1 MAKGA
6 AWMTSFRI
14 IDQCIGVVSTSILA
28 RLLVPADFGLVALAT
43 SMIAV
48 LEVLGAFGL
57 ETALVQRANV
67 SREHFD
73 SVWTFNLLF
82 GLGLG
87 VIVSA
92 LAWPIAFFY
101 GDPRLSSVLLV
112 LALRQMIQGF
122 ENVGIVAFRKDLT
135 FDKEFK
141 FRVTKRLATTVLVTL
156 PLAYF
161 LRNFW
166 ALLGGSL
173 AGTCIAVVM
182 SYAIHP
188 FRPRF
193 SLAGLRPL
201 MTFSKWLFFTSI
213 VELFYSRSATLIVG
227 RWSGADALGSLSV
240 ARDIASMA
248 SRDLA
253 APVNRAVFPGYA
265 KLEGDRTT
273 LRGKFLK
280 VTSILLLF
288 IMPAGTGL
296 CLLAEPIVL
305 LVLGN
310 KWHETVPL
318 VQLLAINGVLT
329 VFLSAAHHL
338 NLAVGM
344 ARSTSLVLA
353 SHAGITIPLMLWL
366 VPAFG
371 SYGAVVA
378 MLIASIATAPLNI
391 VLLGRAIQF
400 GVREIVDIMWRP
412 LASSL
417 VMSVVV
423 LIIKLYWEIPSTV
436 VGRVAYIATASGIG
450 ALVYGSCVFLL
461 RHWRANPDSAEAW
474 IWIQVTNILN
484 DVFGRIRVSYRQMLC
499 AKEFHK

>member
-6 AWMTSFRI
+6 AWMTTFKIVDR
-14 IDQCIGVVSTSILA
+14 CIAVVSTSILA
-28 RLLVPADFGLVALAT
+28 RLLVPADFGLIALAT

-73 SVWTFNLLF
+73 SVWTFNVLL

-87 VIVSA
+87 VIVIA
-92 LAWPIAFFY
+92 LAWPIALFY
-101 GDPRLSSVLLV
+101 GDPRLFSVLLV
-112 LALRQMIQGF
+112 LALRQAIQGF
-122 ENVGIVAFRKDLT
+122 ENVGIVAFRKELT

-161 LRNFW
+161 LRNYW
-166 ALLGGSL
+166 ALLGGNL
-173 AGTCIAVVM
+173 IGTCISVVL
-182 SYAIHP
+182 SYVVHP

-193 SLAGLRPL
+193 SLTGLRPL

-213 VELFYSRSATLIVG
+213 VEMFYSRSASLIVG
-227 RWSGADALGSLSV
+227 RWAGASALGSLSM
-240 ARDIASMA
+240 AGNITSIAGSEF
-248 SRDLA
+248 S

-273 LRGKFLK
+273 LREKFLK

-288 IMPAGTGL
+288 IMPAGIGL
-296 CLLAEPIVL
+296 CLLAEPIVV

-310 KWHETVPL
+310 KWHDTVPL
-318 VQLLAINGVLT
+318 IQLLAINGVLT

-344 ARSTSLVLA
+344 SRSTSLVLA
-353 SHAGITIPLMLWL
+353 SHATITIPLMLWL
-366 VPAFG
+366 VPVFG
-371 SYGAVVA
+371 SYGAVAA
-378 MLIASIATAPLNI
+378 MLTASIVTAPLNI

-400 GVREIVDIMWRP
+400 GVREIVDIIWCP

-417 VMSVVV
+417 VMGVVV
-423 LIIKLYWEIPSTV
+423 LSIKLCWKIPPTV
-436 VGRVAYIATASGIG
+436 IGRAVYVTAASGFG
-450 ALVYGSCVFLL
+450 ALVYATCVFLL
-461 RHWRANPDSAEAW
+461 WRWQANSDSAEAW
-474 IWIQVTNILN
+474 IWKQVANILN
-484 DVFGRIRVSYRQMLC
+484 DVFRRIRNRYRSMPC
-499 AKEFHK
+499 AKELK

>member
-6 AWMTSFRI
+6 AWMTTFKIVDR
-14 IDQCIGVVSTSILA
+14 CTAVVSTSILA
-28 RLLVPADFGLVALAT
+28 RLLVPEDFGLVALAT

-57 ETALVQRANV
+57 ETALVQRADA

-87 VIVSA
+87 VIVIA
-92 LAWPIAFFY
+92 LARPIAFFY
-101 GDPRLSSVLLV
+101 RDPRFFSVLLV
-112 LALRQMIQGF
+112 LGLRQAIQGF
-122 ENVGIVAFRKDLT
+122 ENVGIVAFRKELR

-141 FRVTKRLATTVLVTL
+141 FLVTKRLATTVLVTL

-161 LRNFW
+161 LRNYW

-173 AGTCIAVVM
+173 AGTCISVVV

-193 SLAGLRPL
+193 SLTGLHPL
-201 MTFSKWLFFTSI
+201 MTFSKWLFLTSV
-213 VELFYSRSATLIVG
+213 VELFYSRSASLIVG
-227 RWSGADALGSLSV
+227 RWAGTGALGSLSM
-240 ARDIASMA
+240 ARDISSMA
-248 SRDLA
+248 SRELA
-253 APVNRAVFPGYA
+253 APVNRAVFPGYS
-265 KLEGDRTT
+265 KLEGDRAM

-280 VTSILLLF
+280 VTSILLLL
-288 IMPAGTGL
+288 IMPAGIGL

-305 LVLGN
+305 LVLGK
-310 KWHETVPL
+310 KWSQTVPL
-318 VQLLAINGVLT
+318 IQLLAINGVLT

-353 SHAGITIPLMLWL
+353 SHAGMTIPLMLWL
-366 VPAFG
+366 VPKFG

-378 MLIASIATAPLNI
+378 MLTASIVTAPLNV

-400 GVREIVDIMWRP
+400 GVREIVDIIWCP

-423 LIIKLYWEIPSTV
+423 LSIRLYWEIPLTIA
-436 VGRVAYIATASGIG
+436 GRVAYITAASGIG
-450 ALVYGSCVFLL
+450 ALVYAVCVFLL
-461 RHWRANPDSAEAW
+461 SRWQANPDSAEAW
-474 IWIQVTNILN
+474 IWKQVTNSLN
-484 DVFGRIRVSYRQMLC
+484 DAFARTRVSYRSMPS
-499 AKEFHK
+499 AKTLHK